1 MNGRTESQEDPQGY
15 LLWSLLFCP
24 FSIRASQAW
33 LPETVF
39 PGLAGD
45 MPLAQQPSE
54 SMIIRSQMVSV
65 PCLCQDPEILSLYD
79 PPCVRVIVTP

>member
-1 MNGRTESQEDPQGY
+1 MDERTVRKTVRVTCSGHFF
-15 LLWSLLFCP
+15 LSFFNSC
-24 FSIRASQAW
+24 FSSW

-54 SMIIRSQMVSV
+54 SMIIRSQVVSV
-65 PCLCQDPEILSLYD
+65 AYLCQDSEILSLCD
-79 PPCVRVIVTP
+79 PSRVRVIVTP

>member
-1 MNGRTESQEDPQGY
+1 MNGQSGRQSGLPALVTS
-15 LLWSLLFCP
+15 FCL
-24 FSIRASQAW
+24 FSIRAFQAW

-54 SMIIRSQMVSV
+54 SMIIRSQVVSV
-65 PCLCQDPEILSLYD
+65 ACLCQDSEILSLYD
-79 PPCVRVIVTP
+79 SSCVRVIVTP